1 MPDIIA
7 RHHRKS
13 KHEAIQGLP
22 EKAYQ
27 GFSPGRPFSEI
38 FDSIHNL
45 LCEGSGDIWCHSKN
59 SSKLLTGC
67 FVFFFLGMHFFISK
81 VDIIV
86 KREGWI
92 IGNDKTNA
100 CLKRKSH
107 MAVGG
112 QLFKGSQN

>member
-1 MPDIIA
+1 M
-7 RHHRKS
+7 
-13 KHEAIQGLP
+13 
-22 EKAYQ
+22 
-27 GFSPGRPFSEI
+27 
-38 FDSIHNL
+38 
-45 LCEGSGDIWCHSKN
+45 
-59 SSKLLTGC
+59 TGC
-67 FVFFFLGMHFFISK
+67 FVFFFLGIHFFISK

-107 MAVGG
+107 MAAGG